1 MSGGFNR
8 QQQFQF
14 QGNAS
19 VAKDLTSTSS
29 NVQLPS
35 GQSYSYSDVELTNS
49 GTKTAWI
56 VFSDTSTGAV
66 AVAPTNAGGA
76 ANGYILLGGQT
87 KVVNVAPGQFMGA
100 ITAGADTTTIYA
112 TVGQG
117 A

>member
-1 MSGGFNR
+1 MSGGFSR

-19 VAKDLTSTSS
+19 VAKNLTSTSS

-35 GQSYSYSDVELTNS
+35 GQGYSYQDVEITNGGS
-49 GTKTAWI
+49 KTCW
-56 VFSDTSTGAV
+56 VFFADTTALAV
-66 AVAPTNAGGA
+66 AVAPTDGGGA
-76 ANGYILLGGQT
+76 ANGYILLAGQT
-87 KVVNVAPGQFMGA
+87 KVVNVASGQWMAG

-112 TVGQG
+112 TAGQG